1 MGLAFSF
8 LFKHY
13 GFYWEG
19 IMGLFVPDYIFKNA
33 THITPD
39 FLREHGIRALVLDV
53 DNTLTTHGS
62 QHLSPEIE
70 QWLAL
75 MRENGIKLSI
85 VSNNVEK
92 RVAPFAE
99 SIKLEHISF
108 ACKPL
113 TKGLRMA
120 RERWGIPKSQM
131 ALVGDQIYTDGLAAG
146 LYGIPILLV
155 KPMAEDTKAT
165 IRLKRKL
172 EKPFL
177 LFYYKKG
184 GELL

>member
-1 MGLAFSF
+1 MK
-8 LFKHY
+8 FKNIYININFY
-13 GFYWEG
+13 GEG
-19 IMGLFVPDYIFKNA
+19 IMGLFVPDYIFKDA
-33 THITPD
+33 THITPE
-39 FLREHGIRALVLDV
+39 FLQQHGIRALVLDV

-70 QWLAL
+70 AWLAL

-92 RVAPFAE
+92 RVAPFAQ
-99 SIKLEHISF
+99 SIKLEHVSF

-120 RERWGIPKSQM
+120 RDRWGIPKSQM

-177 LFYYKKG
+177 LSYYKKG
-184 GELL
+184 GELM